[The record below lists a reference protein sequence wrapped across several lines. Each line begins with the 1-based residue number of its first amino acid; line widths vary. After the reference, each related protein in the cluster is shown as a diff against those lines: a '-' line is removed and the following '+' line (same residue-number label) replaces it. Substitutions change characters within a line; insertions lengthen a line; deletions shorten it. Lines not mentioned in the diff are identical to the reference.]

1 MRFFGE
7 RVIETKLSLTELI
20 HRLNSSL
27 RLLISHVRKHAAIV
41 DPIQRADVER
51 EIQQEIERFQI
62 HNGKFRKAFLD
73 RVGRNNLYVSKLISN
88 MELRSLLARYPD
100 PEQVLEDFGAKS
112 GKNLK
117 RLMDD
122 ESEER
127 NKSHY
132 LRRFARDLRIRLN
145 SNIKVAVK
153 TVGQKITTVQKQLA
167 AESKKQQE
175 LIKKQR
181 QKQTISGKK
190 QQFVPRF
197 GN

>member
-1 MRFFGE
+1 M
-7 RVIETKLSLTELI
+7 I

-41 DPIQRADVER
+41 DPIQRVDVER
-51 EIQQEIERFQI
+51 EIQREIERFQI

-88 MELRSLLARYPD
+88 MELKSLLTRYPD
-100 PEQVLEDFGAKS
+100 PEHVLEEFGAKS
-112 GKNLK
+112 EENLK
-117 RLMDD
+117 RSMDD

-132 LRRFARDLRIRLN
+132 LRRFARNLRIRLN
-145 SNIKVAVK
+145 SSIKVAVK
-153 TVGQKITTVQKQLA
+153 TVNQKMTTAQKQQV

-175 LIKKQR
+175 LIKKQQREQTAQQR
-181 QKQTISGKK
+181 QKQATSGRKP
-190 QQFVPRF
+190 QFVPRY
-197 GN
+197 GT